1 MSQVNKTHID
11 EYLTALDSIQGWF
24 YPEDVRLFQALNV
37 LQGQDGVTGDLLEI
51 GVYHG
56 KSSILLG
63 YFPREDEHLV
73 VCDLF
78 EQSARTV
85 ANQAE
90 AQCWYSSL
98 SRELFENNY
107 LHFHDR
113 LPVIVKCP
121 STHLM
126 KVGKLSRTFR
136 FIHIDGSHLY
146 AIVKRDI
153 RTAKA
158 LLRDSGIV
166 AIDDYRS
173 IHTPGVAA
181 AAWEEIAR
189 GELIPFCLTPQKMY
203 ATWARATRQLM
214 SRLTTWAH
222 RSGAY
227 DVATEKVCGR
237 NLLRLQLKTSI

>member
-1 MSQVNKTHID
+1 MSRVNKTHLD

-24 YPEDVRLFQALNV
+24 YPEDVSLFQALHE
-37 LQGQDGVTGDLLEI
+37 LQGQDGVSGDLLEI

-56 KSSILLG
+56 KSSILMG

-73 VCDLF
+73 ICDLF
-78 EQSARTV
+78 EQPARTV

-90 AQCWYSSL
+90 ARCWYSNL
-98 SRELFENNY
+98 SCELFENNY
-107 LHFHDR
+107 LRFHDR

-121 STHLM
+121 SAHLV
-126 KVGKLSRTFR
+126 KVGQLSRTFR

-146 AIVKRDI
+146 DIVKRDI

-158 LLRDSGIV
+158 LLRDNGIV
-166 AIDDYRS
+166 SIDDYRS

-203 ATWARATRQLM
+203 ATWGRSTRQLM
-214 SRLTTWAH
+214 GRLTTWAH
-222 RSGAY
+222 RSGEY

-237 NLLRLQLKTSI
+237 NLLRLQLNTSI

>member
-37 LQGQDGVTGDLLEI
+37 LQGQDGVSGDLLEI

-90 AQCWYSSL
+90 AQCWYSSV
-98 SRELFENNY
+98 SRELFEE
-107 LHFHDR
+107 
-113 LPVIVKCP
+113 
-121 STHLM
+121 
-126 KVGKLSRTFR
+126 LSLAARP
-136 FIHIDGSHLY
+136 
-146 AIVKRDI
+146 
-153 RTAKA
+153 
-158 LLRDSGIV
+158 LRDPPEPLSL
-166 AIDDYRS
+166 RS
-173 IHTPGVAA
+173 
-181 AAWEEIAR
+181 
-189 GELIPFCLTPQKMY
+189 
-203 ATWARATRQLM
+203 
-214 SRLTTWAH
+214 
-222 RSGAY
+222 
-227 DVATEKVCGR
+227 
-237 NLLRLQLKTSI
+237 

>member
-1 MSQVNKTHID
+1 MNKTHLD

-24 YPEDVRLFQALNV
+24 YPEDVRLFQALDE
-37 LQGQDGVTGDLLEI
+37 LQGQDGVSGDLLEI

-56 KSSILLG
+56 KSSILMG
-63 YFPREDEHLV
+63 YFRREDEHLV

-78 EQSARTV
+78 EQAPRNV
-85 ANQAE
+85 ANRTE
-90 AQCWYSSL
+90 ARCWYSNL

-107 LHFHDR
+107 LRFHDH
-113 LPVIVKCP
+113 LPVIVQCP

-126 KVGKLSRTFR
+126 KMGKLSRTFR

-146 AIVKRDI
+146 DIVKRDI

-166 AIDDYRS
+166 LIDDYRT
-173 IHTPGVAA
+173 IHAPGVAA
-181 AAWEEIAR
+181 AAWAEISR

-203 ATWARATRQLM
+203 ATWGRATRELL
-214 SRLTTWAH
+214 SRLTSWAH
-222 RSGAY
+222 RSGVY

>member
-1 MSQVNKTHID
+1 MSQLNKTHFD
-11 EYLTALDSIQGWF
+11 EYLTALDTIQGWF

-37 LQGQDGVTGDLLEI
+37 LQGQDGVSGDLLEI

-90 AQCWYSSL
+90 ARCWYSSL
-98 SRELFENNY
+98 SRELFDNNY
-107 LHFHDR
+107 LRFHDR
-113 LPVIVKCP
+113 LPVIVQCP
-121 STHLM
+121 STHLI

-146 AIVKRDI
+146 DIVKRDI

-158 LLRDSGIV
+158 LLRASGIV
-166 AIDDYRS
+166 SIDDYRS

-181 AAWEEIAR
+181 AAWEEIAS
-189 GELIPFCLTPQKMY
+189 GKLIPFCLTPQKMY
-203 ATWARATRQLM
+203 ATWGRAARRLM

-222 RSGAY
+222 RSGSY

>member
-1 MSQVNKTHID
+1 MSQLNKTHFD
-11 EYLTALDSIQGWF
+11 EYLTALDTIQGWF

-37 LQGQDGVTGDLLEI
+37 LQGQDGVSGDLLEI

-90 AQCWYSSL
+90 ARCWYSSL
-98 SRELFENNY
+98 SRELFDNNY
-107 LHFHDR
+107 LRFHDR
-113 LPVIVKCP
+113 LPVIVQCP
-121 STHLM
+121 STHLI

-146 AIVKRDI
+146 DIVKRDI

-158 LLRDSGIV
+158 LLRDRGIV
-166 AIDDYRS
+166 VLDDYRS
-173 IHTPGVAA
+173 VHTPGVAA
-181 AAWEEIAR
+181 AAWEKIAR

-203 ATWARATRQLM
+203 ATWGRATRQLM
-214 SRLTTWAH
+214 SQLTTWAH
-222 RSGAY
+222 HSGKY